1 MTANARLVMSRGPQP
16 GQTFVLDR
24 DPTILGRAPTNEV
37 TINDPQVS
45 RQHARIVRDGALMVI
60 EDMGSTNGTFVNGVR
75 LTSRHALA
83 NGDVISLGDAVTLS
97 YYGAGVATTEPLA
110 GQSTIPTAP
119 VRFEQLQPQP
129 QPAPPPSY
137 PTPPVPAL
145 AGLEPLDYGPPPLAE
160 QLGLGE
166 FGLAIEEPVEEPKR
180 KTWLWIGCA
189 GLVVLVVLGCIGV
202 VVLDYLAVL
211 PDFFYQPLFWF
222 GLDKYFVQ

>member
-1 MTANARLVMSRGPQP
+1 MAANARLVMSRGPQP
-16 GQTFVLDR
+16 GQTFVLDQ
-24 DPTILGRAPTNEV
+24 DPIILGRAPVNEV

-45 RQHARIVRDGALMVI
+45 RQHARIVRDGALLVI

-119 VRFEQLQPQP
+119 VRFEQPQP
-129 QPAPPPSY
+129 EPAPSY

-145 AGLEPLDYGPPPLAE
+145 AGLEPPDYGPPPLAE
-160 QLGLGE
+160 QLGLDA
-166 FGLAIEEPVEEPKR
+166 FGPATEEPVEKPKR
-180 KTWLWIGCA
+180 KTWLWVGCA
-189 GLVVLVVLGCIGV
+189 GLVALVVLACIGV

-222 GLDKYFVQ
+222 GLDKYFVR